1 MRAGIQSFFASLG
14 RYGCYALAILYAAGA
29 DERHVLPLL
38 IEAIERGHIKYKWK
52 DPQSTDNW
60 YVLAPDALMGMVD
73 GKRWSVRHDKA
84 DYQPA
89 PGEIVIE
96 RWEHRGQPH
105 FRMRDWDSLT
115 DSQVVRNGKKVSSR
129 VFTPRT

>member
-1 MRAGIQSFFASLG
+1 MNQGIQSFLASLG
-14 RYGCYALAILYAAGA
+14 RYGCYALAILHAAGA
-29 DERHVLPLL
+29 DEYNLMSILL
-38 IEAIERGHIKYKWK
+38 EAIGRGYIRYNVR

-60 YVLAPDALMGMVD
+60 YVLSPDALMGMVD
-73 GKRWSVRHDKA
+73 GKRWSVRHDTAYYVPK
-84 DYQPA
+84 D
-89 PGEIVIE
+89 GEIVIE
-96 RWEHRGQPH
+96 RWEYRGQPH